1 MSSQAMNSRARSSK
15 AKLTLGPVLYNW
27 PAEQRRDFYFQIAD
41 EAPVDVVYIGEVTCS
56 KRAPFLMPFIPEICD
71 RLEQAGKE
79 VVISTL
85 SLVMS
90 NRERK
95 EQHELVQDSPWA
107 LEANDLSAIGLLKR
121 REHIVGPFVNVYNED
136 TLDYFYENG
145 AQRIVLPCELS
156 GKAIERLL
164 SSNKGR
170 EIEIQAFGRVPLAL
184 SARCYHARSHGLS
197 KDGCLYVC
205 EQDPDGMNVETLD
218 GEAFLAVNGTQTMS
232 HTVNNLLGEI
242 NDLSKLGATHFR
254 LWPQQV
260 DMVRV
265 IEIYRAQLDGAIA
278 YDAGQETLSELVDF
292 APFSNGFY
300 HGVEGNRLV
309 E

>member
-1 MSSQAMNSRARSSK
+1 MSSQEMNSS

-56 KRAPFLMPFIPEICD
+56 KRAPFLTPFIPEICD

-90 NRERK
+90 KRERK
-95 EQHELVQDSPWA
+95 EQHELVQDSPWL
-107 LEANDLSAIGLLKR
+107 LEANDLSAIGLLKGR
-121 REHIVGPFVNVYNED
+121 GHIVGPFVNVYNED
-136 TLDYFYENG
+136 TLDYFYRDG
-145 AQRIVLPCELS
+145 AQRVVLPCELS
-156 GKAIERLL
+156 GKAIARLL
-164 SSNKGR
+164 ASNQNR

-205 EQDPDGMNVETLD
+205 EQDPNGMNVETLD
-218 GEAFLAVNGTQTMS
+218 GEPFLAVNGTQTMS
-232 HTVNNLLGEI
+232 YTITNLVDELNNLKQLGQHI
-242 NDLSKLGATHFR
+242 SDCGRRT
-254 LWPQQV
+254 W
-260 DMVRV
+260 
-265 IEIYRAQLDGAIA
+265 IW
-278 YDAGQETLSELVDF
+278 
-292 APFSNGFY
+292 
-300 HGVEGNRLV
+300 
-309 E
+309 

>member
-1 MSSQAMNSRARSSK
+1 MSSKVISSQ

-27 PAEQRRDFYFQIAD
+27 PAEQRRDFYFKIAD

-56 KRAPFLMPFIPEICD
+56 KRTPFLTPFIPEICD

-90 NRERK
+90 KRERK
-95 EQHELVQDSPWA
+95 ELHEVVQDSPWM
-107 LEANDLSAIGLLKR
+107 LEANDLSAIGLLEGK
-121 REHIVGPFVNVYNED
+121 EHIVGPFVNVYNED
-136 TLDYFYENG
+136 TLGYFYQNG
-145 AQRIVLPCELS
+145 ARRIVLPCELS

-164 SSNKGR
+164 ASNKDR

-218 GEAFLAVNGTQTMS
+218 GEPFLAVNGTQTMS
-232 HTVNNLLGEI
+232 YTVTNLLHELD
-242 NDLSKLGATHFR
+242 DLAQLGATHFR
-254 LWPQQV
+254 LWPQDL
-260 DMVRV
+260 DMVKV
-265 IEIYRAQLDGAIA
+265 IQTFRERLDGSLEERAA
-278 YDAGQETLSELVDF
+278 QEILSDLVKF

-300 HGVEGNRLV
+300 HGVEGNHLV
-309 E
+309 EMREKI

>member
-1 MSSQAMNSRARSSK
+1 MSAQVISSR

-56 KRAPFLMPFIPEICD
+56 KRAPFLAPYIPEICD

-90 NRERK
+90 KRERK
-95 EQHELVQDSPWA
+95 EQRELVQDSPWT
-107 LEANDLSAIGLLKR
+107 LEANDLSAIGLLEG

-136 TLDYFYENG
+136 TLNYFYRNG

-156 GKAIERLL
+156 GKVIERLL
-164 SSNKGR
+164 ASNKNR

-205 EQDPDGMNVETLD
+205 EQDPNGMDVDTLD

-232 HTVNNLLGEI
+232 YTVNNLLGEVS
-242 NDLSKLGATHFR
+242 DLRNLGVTHFR
-254 LWPQQV
+254 LWPQQL
-260 DMVRV
+260 DMLRV
-265 IEIYRAQLDGAIA
+265 IETFRSQIDGTIT
-278 YDAGQETLSELVDF
+278 YEEGQQTLSDLVDF
-292 APFSNGFY
+292 APFANGFY

>member
-1 MSSQAMNSRARSSK
+1 MSSQEMNSS

-56 KRAPFLMPFIPEICD
+56 KRAPFLTPFIPEICD

-90 NRERK
+90 KRERK
-95 EQHELVQDSPWA
+95 EQHELVQDSPWL
-107 LEANDLSAIGLLKR
+107 LEANDLSAIGLLKGR
-121 REHIVGPFVNVYNED
+121 GHIVGPFVNVYNED
-136 TLDYFYENG
+136 TLNYFYHDG
-145 AQRIVLPCELS
+145 AQRVVLPCELS
-156 GKAIERLL
+156 GKAIARLL
-164 SSNKGR
+164 ASNQNR

-205 EQDPDGMNVETLD
+205 EQDPNGMNVETLD
-218 GEAFLAVNGTQTMS
+218 GEPFLAVNGTQTMS
-232 HTVNNLLGEI
+232 YTITNLVDELNNL
-242 NDLSKLGATHFR
+242 KQLGATHFR
-254 LWPQQV
+254 LWPQNL
-260 DMVRV
+260 DMVKVSKVFR
-265 IEIYRAQLDGAIA
+265 ERLDGQLE
-278 YDAGQETLSELVDF
+278 DAAAQEMLSEFVDF